1 MKNLKKILFL
11 ITNRERKLAYLL
23 IVMILIMSLLE
34 MVGVA
39 SIFPFMSVL
48 ANPDIIETNVILK
61 KIFDY
66 SKMFGVENYQQFLFF
81 FGIFVFLLL
90 VATLFFKA
98 FTTYAQARFC
108 QMREYT
114 ISKRF
119 VEGYLNQPYSWFLS
133 RHSSDLGNT
142 ILSEVAIVVGR
153 GIVPMMEIISK
164 GFVIIAILI
173 LLIIVDPKLALTVFF
188 FIGLFYGIIYKFS
201 HRYVTRLGKE
211 NLKNNKLRFNVISEA
226 FSAIKQIKLKGLE
239 HIYLKNYSSP
249 AQTFARNQTA
259 ALIISQLP
267 RFFLEALAFGGIIL
281 MLLYLIIKKDG
292 FNNALPLISLY
303 VFAGYRLLP
312 AMQQIYH
319 SLINLTF
326 VGPSLERLCNDII
339 IFRKPLDANLSQD
352 IFLFNKSIVLKKIC
366 YNYPN
371 QTRTALKDISIEI
384 PYKAKVALVGP
395 TGSGKTTIIDIILG
409 LLETQS
415 GTLEIDGKVI
425 TKQNLKSWQR
435 LIGYV
440 PQHIY
445 LSDDTIAANIAFGVD
460 SNFINQEVIEN
471 VSKIANLHNFINN
484 ELPKKYHTL
493 IGENGVRLSGG
504 ERQRIGIARAL
515 YHQPKVL
522 ILDEATSSLD
532 NQTEHA
538 IIDALNNLKE
548 DVTVIMIAHR
558 LNTVKNCDFIF
569 KIDKG
574 KFVDKVLFE
583 KL

>member
-1 MKNLKKILFL
+1 MKKFSKIIFL
-11 ITNRERKLAYLL
+11 ITPHERKFLLLL
-23 IVMILIMSLLE
+23 ILMIVIMSLLE
-34 MVGVA
+34 MIGVA
-39 SIFPFMSVL
+39 SIFPFMSVI
-48 ANPDIIETNVILK
+48 ANPDIIETNIILK

-66 SKMFGVENYQQFLFF
+66 SKIFGVTNYQHFLFF

-90 VATLFFKA
+90 VTSLFFKA

-142 ILSEVAIVVGR
+142 ILSEVGIVVGR

-164 GFVIIAILI
+164 GFVTIAILT
-173 LLIIVDPKLALTVFF
+173 LLIMVDPKLALTVFF
-188 FIGLFYGIIYKFS
+188 FIGLSYGIIYKFS
-201 HRYVTRLGKE
+201 NRYVNRLGKE
-211 NLKNNKLRFNVISEA
+211 NLKSNKLRFNIISEA

-239 HIYLKNYSSP
+239 HTYLKNYSNS
-249 AQTFARNQTA
+249 AQTFARNQTT

-267 RFFLEALAFGGIIL
+267 RFFLEAIAFGGIML
-281 MLLYLIIKKDG
+281 MLLYLIIKKEG

-303 VFAGYRLLP
+303 IFAGYRLLP

-326 VGPSLERLCNDII
+326 VGPSLERLYNDIAI
-339 IFRKPLDANLSQD
+339 LRKPFNQNQSQD
-352 IFLFNKSIVLKKIC
+352 VFLFKKSIVLKKIC

-371 QTRTALKDISIEI
+371 QIRTALKDISIEI
-384 PYKAKVALVGP
+384 PYKAKVALIGP
-395 TGSGKTTIIDIILG
+395 TGSGKTTVIDIILG
-409 LLETQS
+409 LLEAQS
-415 GTLEIDGKVI
+415 GTLEVDGKVI

-445 LSDDTIAANIAFGVD
+445 LSDDTITANIAFGVD
-460 SNFINQEVIEN
+460 PNFINQKVIEN
-471 VSKIANLHNFINN
+471 VSKIANLHNFVEN
-484 ELPKKYHTL
+484 ELPKKYQTL

-532 NQTEHA
+532 NQTEQA
-538 IIDALNNLKE
+538 IIDALSNLKE

-558 LNTVKNCDFIF
+558 LNTVKNCDIIF

-574 KFVDKVLFE
+574 MSVEKVLFE
-583 KL
+583 NL